1 MKRHKTPYPG
11 VLYQEAN
18 RIGAKGLERIYYI
31 VSRQGGKVFE
41 EKAGRQF
48 PGEVTISQIAPH
60 HIDLILKRGGRQFQ
74 QVLIIRK
81 LLPPRARIQ
90 APNST
95 NRSAMWLPVN
105 PPALADKIFFLCQFR
120 VWFYSDNPQGKPGA
134 VISRDGRKQN
144 KPHEEVYCG

>member
-31 VSRQGGKVFE
+31 VFRQGGKVFE

-81 LLPPRARIQ
+81 LLPHQGPHSGSQLHQSLRHVA
-90 APNST
+90 AGEST
-95 NRSAMWLPVN
+95 
-105 PPALADKIFFLCQFR
+105 
-120 VWFYSDNPQGKPGA
+120 GA
-134 VISRDGRKQN
+134 G
-144 KPHEEVYCG
+144 